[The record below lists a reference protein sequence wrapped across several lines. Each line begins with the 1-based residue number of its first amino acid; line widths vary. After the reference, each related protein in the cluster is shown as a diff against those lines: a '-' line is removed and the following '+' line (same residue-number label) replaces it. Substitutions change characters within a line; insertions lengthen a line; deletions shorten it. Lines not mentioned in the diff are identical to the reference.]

1 MLFAF
6 HRLILCRSVKL
17 VGIEEVQAIWKICR
31 FYMQGLKAL
40 KKPRSLA
47 RETKLKYL
55 ILQIN

>member
-6 HRLILCRSVKL
+6 HPTILCRSEKL
-17 VGIEEVQAIWKICR
+17 VEIEEVHMVWGICK

-47 RETKLKYL
+47 RETKLKESYE
-55 ILQIN
+55 